1 MGFWLPLHRR
11 DGHHGHGSLGRRRH
25 RHHNAVS
32 DNVWT
37 SRNGLCRFWPLCR
50 GLHLFDLDRPRRP
63 RRPWWPHER
72 FRTSEPFQVR
82 NGLCIF
88 QVHFHIFSIRT
99 QLDSKTWSEFS
110 TIPQWPLCH
119 NHKPTKVEPNLSSGA
134 QLLLWSQ
141 IKLFFHK
148 LSFWRHD
155 WLKNTKLAL
164 LEIFTT

>member
-1 MGFWLPLHRR
+1 MILRLLPWVFLGFPWWPWLHSEPPFA
-11 DGHHGHGSLGRRRH
+11 DQQ
-25 RHHNAVS
+25 
-32 DNVWT
+32 T
-37 SRNGLCRFWPLCR
+37 SGQGFPGVFQRKTCRFWPLCR

-63 RRPWWPHER
+63 RRPWWPHEC

-141 IKLFFHK
+141 IKLFFT
-148 LSFWRHD
+148 
-155 WLKNTKLAL
+155 N
-164 LEIFTT
+164 